1 MTDMDFFEK
10 QAFERAMMIN
20 RPAERKVE
28 AKAPEKIKMKSTSLP
43 VEFSSNYSYPNFKT
57 VFEEAKNVNENNNN
71 NKDVVSS
78 NKLNDVLKDP
88 EAALLTG
95 LIMLLKS
102 EGADET
108 LLAALGYILL

>member
-20 RPAERKVE
+20 RPTERKTEVKS
-28 AKAPEKIKMKSTSLP
+28 AEKIKAKSTSLP
-43 VEFSSNYSYPNFKT
+43 VEFSGSYSYPNFKT
-57 VFEEAKNVNENNNN
+57 VFEETKKVND
-71 NKDVVSS
+71 NKEVHS
-78 NKLNDVLKDP
+78 NKLTEIMNDP

-102 EGADET
+102 EGADEM